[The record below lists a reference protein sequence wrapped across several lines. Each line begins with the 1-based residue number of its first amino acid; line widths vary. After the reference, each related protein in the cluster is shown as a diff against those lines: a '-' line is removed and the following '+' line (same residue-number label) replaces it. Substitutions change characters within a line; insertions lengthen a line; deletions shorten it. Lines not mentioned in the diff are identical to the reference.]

1 MTGYAVAR
9 HIVCFEKLF
18 FLWIRKFL
26 LEPKRRLKSPTPIF
40 ASVTMDQL
48 QSWMFITLTS
58 EAYESNGVAAITAAA
73 AGDELCWLL

>member
-1 MTGYAVAR
+1 
-9 HIVCFEKLF
+9 
-18 FLWIRKFL
+18 
-26 LEPKRRLKSPTPIF
+26 
-40 ASVTMDQL
+40 MDQL